1 MENIHQSNK
10 HLTYE
15 ERQFIEIG
23 LNSSRKFSEIARDI
37 KTYILETKGDP
48 IDDQW
53 LNDERPVMTKDGR
66 QVIVTEIDLKE
77 VPNIIKGKV
86 KMKNELYD
94 YEWEDNGTCK
104 KAIDQ
109 YGNPK
114 KADDADKLVK
124 AV

>member
-1 MENIHQSNK
+1 MK
-10 HLTYE
+10 
-15 ERQFIEIG
+15 
-23 LNSSRKFSEIARDI
+23 DI

-77 VPNIIKGKV
+77 VPYIIKGKV

-114 KADDADKLVK
+114 KPDDADKLVK

>member
-1 MENIHQSNK
+1 MK
-10 HLTYE
+10 
-15 ERQFIEIG
+15 
-23 LNSSRKFSEIARDI
+23 DI

-77 VPNIIKGKV
+77 VPNIIKGKLPLHIKNYV
-86 KMKNELYD
+86 KNELYD